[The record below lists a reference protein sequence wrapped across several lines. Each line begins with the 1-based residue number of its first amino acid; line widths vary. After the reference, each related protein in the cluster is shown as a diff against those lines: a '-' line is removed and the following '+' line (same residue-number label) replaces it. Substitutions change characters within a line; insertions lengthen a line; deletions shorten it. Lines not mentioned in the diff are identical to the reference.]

1 MHQITGLMKVKG
13 RSIKPLS
20 YKRSGFGFFLGWVSI
35 ANKRPS
41 CGVSTVT
48 EAFGGKQVFP
58 LPRRL
63 WKPERGLWGA
73 ARTAQA
79 SLSRLQPLLLPECD
93 LCKFQMMEN

>member
-63 WKPERGLWGA
+63 WKPEGGFGELPGQHMLLYRGS
-73 ARTAQA
+73 
-79 SLSRLQPLLLPECD
+79 SLFCFRNVTCVN
-93 LCKFQMMEN
+93 FR